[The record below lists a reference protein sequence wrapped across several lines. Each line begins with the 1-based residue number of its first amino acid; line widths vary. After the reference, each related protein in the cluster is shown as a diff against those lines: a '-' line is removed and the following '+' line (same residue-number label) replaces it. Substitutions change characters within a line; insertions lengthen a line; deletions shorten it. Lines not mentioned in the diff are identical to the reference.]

1 MSPLCTYPSGSGVIL
16 LFMAMTAAT
25 YKTKWESVQAN
36 GVSAAGTSV
45 AWGGGAEKAA
55 AYAQISAIWA
65 YLYIEKSRMEK
76 EGLWISPQATTYQN
90 DVENRLATAQAK
102 IQQPPVAV
110 SWSLL
115 ASNLAYA
122 FVEQVRV
129 DNQKVAV
136 A

>member
-1 MSPLCTYPSGSGVIL
+1 
-16 LFMAMTAAT
+16 MAMTAAA
-25 YKTKWESVQAN
+25 YKTKWESVQAS
-36 GVSAAGTSV
+36 GVSAANTSV
-45 AWGGGAEKAA
+45 AFGGGAEKAA
-55 AYAQISAIWA
+55 AYAQIAAIWA

-76 EGLWISPQATTYQN
+76 EGLTISTQATTYQN
-90 DVENRLATAQAK
+90 DVETRLATA
-102 IQQPPVAV
+102 ISRISQPPVAV